1 MLWRCLKEMVRVKQ
15 NDEQPYKKP
24 PLWVRIFLWGYG
36 FFWLNMIFVTGLNSL
51 YLGYIDY
58 DSGSLALA
66 LTLGFWLIFK
76 YLPRLL

>member
-1 MLWRCLKEMVRVKQ
+1 MVRVKQ
-15 NDEQPYKKP
+15 NDEQPYKRP
-24 PLWVRIFLWGYG
+24 PLLVRIFLWGYG

-58 DSGSLALA
+58 DSGSLALG
-66 LTLGFWLIFK
+66 LTLGLWVIFK

>member
-1 MLWRCLKEMVRVKQ
+1 MVRVKQ
-15 NDEQPYKKP
+15 NDEQPYKRP

-36 FFWLNMIFVTGLNSL
+36 FFWLNMIYVTGLNSL

-58 DSGSLALA
+58 DSGSLWLA
-66 LTLGFWLIFK
+66 LTLGLWLIVR

>member
-1 MLWRCLKEMVRVKQ
+1 MVRVKQ
-15 NDEQPYKKP
+15 NDEQPYKRP
-24 PLWVRIFLWGYG
+24 PLWVRIFLWGY
-36 FFWLNMIFVTGLNSL
+36 L

-66 LTLGFWLIFK
+66 LTLGLWLIFK

>member
-1 MLWRCLKEMVRVKQ
+1 MVRVKQ
-15 NDEQPYKKP
+15 NDEQPYKRP

-58 DSGSLALA
+58 DSESLALA
-66 LTLGFWLIFK
+66 LTLGLWLIFK